1 MLGYR
6 GIAALQFHGLPAR
19 DHNGGV
25 GDWERLRSDLAEL
38 DSVVVAFSGG
48 VDSSFLAWVA
58 HDVLG
63 DRVHAVTAV
72 SPSLAEA
79 EREDCAS
86 LAAEWGLRWSEVH
99 TAEMER
105 AAYVAND
112 GDRCYWCKDALME
125 AVGPLAE
132 AASSTVALGVNTDDL
147 GDHRPGQRA
156 AAERGAV
163 FPLVDAGFSKADV
176 REWSRRLGLRTWDK
190 PAAPCLASRIPYGTP
205 VTLGALASVGDAE
218 AALRR
223 LGFSELRVRH
233 YGELARI
240 EVPDEHLAD
249 VVARRAAVVEAVRQA
264 GYRYATLDLEGLRSG
279 NLNAALGL
287 GQSAPHS

>member
-1 MLGYR
+1 M
-6 GIAALQFHGLPAR
+6 
-19 DHNGGV
+19 
-25 GDWERLRSDLAEL
+25 
-38 DSVVVAFSGG
+38 AFSGG
-48 VDSSFLAWVA
+48 ADSSFLAWVA

-63 DRVHAVTAV
+63 DRAHAVTAV
-72 SPSLAEA
+72 SPSLAAA

-86 LAAEWGLRWSEVH
+86 LAAEWGLRWSEVP

-105 AAYVAND
+105 AAYVSND
-112 GDRCYWCKDALME
+112 GDRCYWCKDALMD
-125 AVGPLAE
+125 AVAPLAE
-132 AASSTVALGVNTDDL
+132 ATSSTVALGVNIDDL

-176 REWSRRLGLRTWDK
+176 REWSQRLGLRTWDK

-223 LGFSELRVRH
+223 LGFAELRVRH
-233 YGELARI
+233 YGDVARI
-240 EVPDEHLAD
+240 EVPDERLAD
-249 VVARRAAVVEAVRQA
+249 VVAQRAAVVAAVRRA

-279 NLNAALGL
+279 NLNSALRL
-287 GQSAPHS
+287 DPPAPRP